1 MNEIII
7 ERISV
12 DIIIY
17 YMSIRFVFKLVLLF
31 VAYGEG
37 DWIFTCFL
45 SKKLS

>member
-12 DIIIY
+12 DVIIH